1 MAKKSSKTGST
12 KKKKKELKP
21 AGNKIFHV
29 GIYDEQHR
37 KNLQQR
43 AKKVQQ
49 LYKQAVDKITKAAQP
64 TLFGADPNLS
74 EFHFSD
80 FPTLNKAVDKYIQQM
95 GAGLQSNI
103 EQGDA
108 EAWTLSNTKNDAM
121 VDYLAGTYNIPKET
135 LKEWKHPHLEALES
149 FMERKTKG
157 MNLSNGGSE
166 TSKLVGVWNLDQ
178 FKNELELALE
188 LGIGKGKSAA
198 ELSKDVRQ
206 YLKYPNKLFRR
217 VRDKSGALRLSKAA
231 AAFHPGRGVYR
242 SSYRNALRLTA
253 TENNIAYR
261 TCDHKRWQ
269 ALDFVLGQE
278 IRLSN
283 NHTLNGKPFTDICD
297 ELAGKYP
304 KEFKFTGWH
313 PWCRCYSV
321 SILADEAEVDEYCKL
336 IAEGKSV
343 ANFKFTG
350 ALTPDDMPKEFKE
363 WVKAN
368 EDRIAGAKQMPY
380 FLKDNP
386 ALLEKA
392 GYTIPKEQH
401 DLFDWSEKLTKPL
414 TLLEKA
420 ELRHQARTQE
430 QIDDILKRWQKHEEH
445 NQQLQSIIDT
455 ALQAAKEMPEVD
467 YTPLTEAI
475 AKNELNNAADVAKMI
490 QQKVADMKKE
500 EYYLSTVI
508 PDVHNWHKQFTISE
522 LQTVKDS
529 VLTKYNKWALK
540 STSDKYF
547 YKKAKFELEWI
558 EQNHPSYKTIEVA
571 KATYQAKMEECK
583 FNIDVAGFQ
592 AKITEL
598 DKYDTKSYIYKNL
611 LGEAQNKLLLAT
623 QGDQAS
629 LDAVGKA
636 LENVEK
642 KKEKLEAAKTAAK
655 QKKAAK
661 AAKNA
666 TKDADATATNT
677 AEDAVLTYSKER
689 RNNALWDTNNGLDAD
704 KVLRKKNHE
713 KWMAATKEQRQEM
726 YNYTEHY
733 CDKNE
738 PLELRHYYDTEGRN
752 PTRAEW
758 ERKVNA
764 MTDYINTTE
773 LPQDMWFQRGD
784 DWGAITGRLGFVGET
799 MPSDI
804 QDLVGMTMQE
814 GGFMSTASSK
824 YHGFDNKEVILNIFA
839 PKGTKAAYCEP
850 FSYYGCGSKSP
861 QKYWKTQTH
870 MGHEDETLFQRG
882 TIMKITKV
890 EKSGH
895 QTFIDV
901 EVIGQEAKDIS
912 YVPDSLIN

>member
-12 KKKKKELKP
+12 KKKKELKP

-103 EQGDA
+103 EQGDT

-121 VDYLAGTYNIPKET
+121 VDYLAGTYSIPKET

-363 WVKAN
+363 WVAKNKKRIKA
-368 EDRIAGAKQMPY
+368 ASSMPY

-386 ALLEKA
+386 ELLEKA
-392 GYTIPKEQH
+392 GYKITKKQH
-401 DLFDWSEKLTKPL
+401 DLFDW
-414 TLLEKA
+414 
-420 ELRHQARTQE
+420 
-430 QIDDILKRWQKHEEH
+430 
-445 NQQLQSIIDT
+445 
-455 ALQAAKEMPEVD
+455 
-467 YTPLTEAI
+467 
-475 AKNELNNAADVAKMI
+475 
-490 QQKVADMKKE
+490 
-500 EYYLSTVI
+500 
-508 PDVHNWHKQFTISE
+508 
-522 LQTVKDS
+522 
-529 VLTKYNKWALK
+529 
-540 STSDKYF
+540 
-547 YKKAKFELEWI
+547 
-558 EQNHPSYKTIEVA
+558 
-571 KATYQAKMEECK
+571 
-583 FNIDVAGFQ
+583 
-592 AKITEL
+592 
-598 DKYDTKSYIYKNL
+598 
-611 LGEAQNKLLLAT
+611 
-623 QGDQAS
+623 
-629 LDAVGKA
+629 
-636 LENVEK
+636 
-642 KKEKLEAAKTAAK
+642 
-655 QKKAAK
+655 
-661 AAKNA
+661 KNA
-666 TKDADATATNT
+666 EKI
-677 AEDAVLTYSKER
+677 AE
-689 RNNALWDTNNGLDAD
+689 
-704 KVLRKKNHE
+704 
-713 KWMAATKEQRQEM
+713 
-726 YNYTEHY
+726 
-733 CDKNE
+733 
-738 PLELRHYYDTEGRN
+738 
-752 PTRAEW
+752 
-758 ERKVNA
+758 
-764 MTDYINTTE
+764 
-773 LPQDMWFQRGD
+773 
-784 DWGAITGRLGFVGET
+784 
-799 MPSDI
+799 
-804 QDLVGMTMQE
+804 
-814 GGFMSTASSK
+814 
-824 YHGFDNKEVILNIFA
+824 
-839 PKGTKAAYCEP
+839 
-850 FSYYGCGSKSP
+850 
-861 QKYWKTQTH
+861 
-870 MGHEDETLFQRG
+870 
-882 TIMKITKV
+882 
-890 EKSGH
+890 
-895 QTFIDV
+895 
-901 EVIGQEAKDIS
+901 
-912 YVPDSLIN
+912 

>member
-103 EQGDA
+103 EQGDT
-108 EAWTLSNTKNDAM
+108 EAWKLSNTKNDAM
-121 VDYLAGTYNIPKET
+121 VDYLAGTYSIPKET

-321 SILADEAEVDEYCKL
+321 SILADRAEVDEYCKL

-350 ALTPDDMPKEFKE
+350 ALTLDDMPKEFKE
-363 WVKAN
+363 WVAKNKKRIKA
-368 EDRIAGAKQMPY
+368 ASSMPY

-386 ALLEKA
+386 ELLEKA
-392 GYTIPKEQH
+392 GYKITKKQH
-401 DLFDWSEKLTKPL
+401 DLFDWKNAEKIAEEVKIAKKAVSKETKPAESKL
-414 TLLEKA
+414 HEVTPVEIGAARHAARTKEVIKAIQAAWDAKRMGDIETRAKEAEKVLAKTTSSNNKRTALKKRLQNVKKAIRTHKSPAAVGKLYARYQQGIDIQQRWDKLLWEGFSKEQKKNCEELEKKIGTLKRRRMSVESADIQKANPNFDKA
-420 ELRHQARTQE
+420 EQYQINCATCSPTYVLREWGFNIKARGRKETAHNNKIAFGRSFDVWYQPNGRIAPHTTYRE
-430 QIDDILKRWQKHEEH
+430 WMDDHKYKEMTEKRYKEFFNDNTKEEGTYIVTIGWKGGGGHATILKRKHDGSLVYIEPQH
-445 NQQLQSIIDT
+445 YI
-455 ALQAAKEMPEVD
+455 
-467 YTPLTEAI
+467 
-475 AKNELNNAADVAKMI
+475 
-490 QQKVADMKKE
+490 
-500 EYYLSTVI
+500 
-508 PDVHNWHKQFTISE
+508 
-522 LQTVKDS
+522 
-529 VLTKYNKWALK
+529 K
-540 STSDKYF
+540 S
-547 YKKAKFELEWI
+547 
-558 EQNHPSYKTIEVA
+558 
-571 KATYQAKMEECK
+571 
-583 FNIDVAGFQ
+583 
-592 AKITEL
+592 
-598 DKYDTKSYIYKNL
+598 
-611 LGEAQNKLLLAT
+611 
-623 QGDQAS
+623 QG
-629 LDAVGKA
+629 
-636 LENVEK
+636 
-642 KKEKLEAAKTAAK
+642 
-655 QKKAAK
+655 
-661 AAKNA
+661 
-666 TKDADATATNT
+666 
-677 AEDAVLTYSKER
+677 
-689 RNNALWDTNNGLDAD
+689 
-704 KVLRKKNHE
+704 
-713 KWMAATKEQRQEM
+713 M
-726 YNYTEHY
+726 
-733 CDKNE
+733 
-738 PLELRHYYDTEGRN
+738 
-752 PTRAEW
+752 
-758 ERKVNA
+758 ERKVNDLYFWGKA
-764 MTDYINTTE
+764 KYDYGE
-773 LPQDMWFQRGD
+773 RG
-784 DWGAITGRLGFVGET
+784 IMRV
-799 MPSDI
+799 
-804 QDLVGMTMQE
+804 
-814 GGFMSTASSK
+814 
-824 YHGFDNKEVILNIFA
+824 DNKIFDVKWA
-839 PKGTKAAYCEP
+839 DI
-850 FSYYGCGSKSP
+850 FD
-861 QKYWKTQTH
+861 KY
-870 MGHEDETLFQRG
+870 
-882 TIMKITKV
+882 
-890 EKSGH
+890 
-895 QTFIDV
+895 
-901 EVIGQEAKDIS
+901 
-912 YVPDSLIN
+912 

>member
-12 KKKKKELKP
+12 KKKKELKP

-103 EQGDA
+103 EQGDT

-121 VDYLAGTYNIPKET
+121 VDYLAGTYSIPKET

-261 TCDHKRWQ
+261 TCDNKRWQ

-430 QIDDILKRWQKHEEH
+430 QIDDIMKRWQKHEEH

-475 AKNELNNAADVAKMI
+475 TKGELNNAADVAKMI
-490 QQKVADMKKE
+490 QQKVADMKE
-500 EYYLSTVI
+500 AEDALSDII
-508 PDVHNWHKQFTISE
+508 PDVHTWHK
-522 LQTVKDS
+522 
-529 VLTKYNKWALK
+529 
-540 STSDKYF
+540 
-547 YKKAKFELEWI
+547 KFSIKELEGAHDGVQKKLTHWASKGYSNTELKDCLNYEI
-558 EQNHPSYKTIEVA
+558 DWVKNHPKYVTDDVA
-571 KATYQAKMEECK
+571 KAAYGKKLKTVEFNIIAEEKDAKLQDLIKYNTKSKVYQQLIAKAQYALANLTEENQAKLMPSVDLKLKQLEYKKNQLE
-583 FNIDVAGFQ
+583 A
-592 AKITEL
+592 AKAKT
-598 DKYDTKSYIYKNL
+598 KAKNAAKAATSSTKSTASSTASSIGNT
-611 LGEAQNKLLLAT
+611 AT
-623 QGDQAS
+623 QTTETRDAFS
-629 LDAVGKA
+629 LSW
-636 LENVEK
+636 EEK
-642 KKEKLEAAKTAAK
+642 KKEVMK
-655 QKKAAK
+655 
-661 AAKNA
+661 
-666 TKDADATATNT
+666 
-677 AEDAVLTYSKER
+677 
-689 RNNALWDTNNGLDAD
+689 
-704 KVLRKKNHE
+704 
-713 KWMAATKEQRQEM
+713 
-726 YNYTEHY
+726 
-733 CDKNE
+733 
-738 PLELRHYYDTEGRN
+738 
-752 PTRAEW
+752 
-758 ERKVNA
+758 
-764 MTDYINTTE
+764 MTGVT
-773 LPQDMWFQRGD
+773 
-784 DWGAITGRLGFVGET
+784 
-799 MPSDI
+799 
-804 QDLVGMTMQE
+804 
-814 GGFMSTASSK
+814 
-824 YHGFDNKEVILNIFA
+824 
-839 PKGTKAAYCEP
+839 
-850 FSYYGCGSKSP
+850 
-861 QKYWKTQTH
+861 
-870 MGHEDETLFQRG
+870 DETLAGEMRDAVNHFTYQWDYEIRHYQTGAKFTSLHGHSMEDIKKYAERCEEFIEKSPKWNGGRTYRGIACDDATFQKFTDDMANGNEIDMLG
-882 TIMKITKV
+882 TSSWSTNKGTSTGFAESNWKKPGDKMLLFYTDDPQNGTSIAYLSHFGDREHEILCSQKSRYKIVDIWHEPSWDKDGYYVKV
-890 EKSGH
+890 EVVK
-895 QTFIDV
+895 
-901 EVIGQEAKDIS
+901 
-912 YVPDSLIN
+912 

>member
-12 KKKKKELKP
+12 KKKKELKP

-103 EQGDA
+103 EQGDT

-198 ELSKDVRQ
+198 EMSKDMRQ

-401 DLFDWSEKLTKPL
+401 DLFDWSTKKEMEQAIEKKATEAAAAAKAEKAAKAVE
-414 TLLEKA
+414 TIKSQRDIILEKA
-420 ELRHQARTQE
+420 AERHAARTQE
-430 QIDDILKRWQKHEEH
+430 MIDDIQRRWRNDRSDVRIFKRAERT
-445 NQQLQSIIDT
+445 L
-455 ALQAAKEMPEVD
+455 A
-467 YTPLTEAI
+467 
-475 AKNELNNAADVAKMI
+475 VA
-490 QQKVADMKKE
+490 E
-500 EYYLSTVI
+500 RY
-508 PDVHNWHKQFTISE
+508 
-522 LQTVKDS
+522 
-529 VLTKYNKWALK
+529 
-540 STSDKYF
+540 
-547 YKKAKFELEWI
+547 
-558 EQNHPSYKTIEVA
+558 PSYSIKTL
-571 KATYQAKMEECK
+571 K
-583 FNIDVAGFQ
+583 
-592 AKITEL
+592 
-598 DKYDTKSYIYKNL
+598 
-611 LGEAQNKLLLAT
+611 EA
-623 QGDQAS
+623 
-629 LDAVGKA
+629 
-636 LENVEK
+636 VEK
-642 KKEKLEAAKTAAK
+642 RDAI
-655 QKKAAK
+655 KAAK
-661 AAKNA
+661 VMHKERMLLKDIVSVEREAIETGIKAKAKETNPERKKLIDSIVDGIAGTLRMNNRKALGNA
-666 TKDADATATNT
+666 REKLQGFKDAVAGIENGFYTRLTKGESASQLATRLGADCPATLKNLDKVIKAKLKNLGDDFSEQEVQDFKIAMKKLVRENDFATNT
-677 AEDAVLTYSKER
+677 DSQYLNDILSSHYKNQFETGTSDGLFSKKVRKGISHDDFGTPLRGVKAEEYEKYGSLISKDKSD
-689 RNNALWDTNNGLDAD
+689 LGAD
-704 KVLRKKNHE
+704 YGNTVIRWKK
-713 KWMAATKEQRQEM
+713 
-726 YNYTEHY
+726 
-733 CDKNE
+733 D
-738 PLELRHYYDTEGRN
+738 
-752 PTRAEW
+752 
-758 ERKVNA
+758 KVNA
-764 MTDYINTTE
+764 TFTIGDSLDFEGEVSPSLVTD
-773 LPQDMWFQRGD
+773 PQ
-784 DWGAITGRLGFVGET
+784 IISVGET
-799 MPSDI
+799 GHNELTLGADAGRI
-804 QDLVGMTMQE
+804 AKFKNAAGNIKDARDVFNVGYIELQ
-814 GGFMSTASSK
+814 
-824 YHGFDNKEVILNIFA
+824 YHGQLTADCIESVTFYDNEAARKGLGAIFKLRGKNVKTYIIDDVKKKKSHMITDAEIKHLYYEQYGQRLN
-839 PKGTKAAYCEP
+839 
-850 FSYYGCGSKSP
+850 
-861 QKYWKTQTH
+861 
-870 MGHEDETLFQRG
+870 DETFKKLC
-882 TIMKITKV
+882 KK
-890 EKSGH
+890 
-895 QTFIDV
+895 
-901 EVIGQEAKDIS
+901 
-912 YVPDSLIN
+912 